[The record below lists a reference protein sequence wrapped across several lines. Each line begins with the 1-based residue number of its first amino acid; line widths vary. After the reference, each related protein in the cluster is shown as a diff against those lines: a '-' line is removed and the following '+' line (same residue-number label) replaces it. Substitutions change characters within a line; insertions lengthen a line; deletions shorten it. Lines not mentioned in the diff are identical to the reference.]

1 MANFARLTGIAK
13 RFEAVQAL
21 KGVDFEIDE
30 GEVVGLIGA
39 NGAGKSTLMRILGGE
54 ERSDE
59 GTLEVKGEET
69 RFSSPR
75 QALELGIARMPQELT
90 LLEDFSVEEN
100 ILLGRLTARGGF
112 IQRQQIRAEVRAL
125 LERIGVKDVSPTE
138 QVGELT
144 PVQQR
149 LITLAQALAKDP
161 RLLILD
167 EPTAALPIDASERL
181 FPIIRQLAEEGVG
194 VIYIS
199 HRLEEVARLSDRVVA
214 MRDGSVAGMLGKD
227 ELEIDKMVELV
238 GGKAL
243 EEEPDRFQRTHT
255 HGEPVMKA
263 TALFGNRVQDL
274 NLEIQRGE
282 LLGVGG
288 LQGSGRS
295 ELLRLLAGVQKPTD
309 GSLEV
314 LGAPVARSLHDSV
327 KRGVGYLPEG
337 RSHTLFQD
345 LSVTANT
352 SIAAIGNMRRM
363 GVFRDGAA
371 ERRRVSEIT
380 QQVGLVGGLDAPV
393 SNLSGGNQQKVCLAR
408 WMLRGCQVMLLDE
421 PSAGVDVHVRAEIHQ
436 LLRKASAEGLTVV
449 VASAEP
455 EELVLLCDRVIVLAE
470 GRLSLE
476 LASPFSAERVVAASY
491 AR

>member
-1 MANFARLTGIAK
+1 MANFARLTGISK
-13 RFEAVQAL
+13 HFEAVHAL

-54 ERSDE
+54 ERFDE

-69 RFSSPR
+69 QFNSPR

-112 IQRQQIRAEVRAL
+112 VQRQRVRAEVRAL
-125 LERIGVKDVSPTE
+125 LERLGVKDVSPTE

-149 LITLAQALAKDP
+149 LIAMAQALAKDP

-181 FPIIRQLAEEGVG
+181 FPIIRQLAAEGVA

-199 HRLEEVARLSDRVVA
+199 HRLEEVAKLSDRVVA
-214 MRDGSVAGMLGKD
+214 MRDGSIAGTLAKD
-227 ELEIDKMVELV
+227 EIDIDKMVELV

-243 EEEPDRFQRTHT
+243 EEEPDRFKKARS
-255 HGEPVMKA
+255 HGKPVMQA
-263 TALFGNRVQDL
+263 TGLTGNRVQDL
-274 NLEIQRGE
+274 DLEIHQGE

-295 ELLRLLAGVQKPTD
+295 ELLRLLAGVQKPTE

-327 KRGVGYLPEG
+327 NRGVGYLPEG

-352 SIAAIGNMRRM
+352 SIAAIGSMRRM

-380 QQVGLVGGLDAPV
+380 QQVGLVGGLEAPV

-436 LLRKASAEGLTVV
+436 LLRKTSAEGLTVV

-470 GRLSLE
+470 GRLTLE
-476 LASPFSAERVVAASY
+476 LESPFSAERVIAASY